1 MKKKQKKEE
10 EEEEEERERE
20 GQRDWK
26 RFSDLVMQ
34 LTFFWQIEKLKSW
47 HLCWQKPPWAKKR
60 LLNII
65 KGCSQDCMERICV
78 AVCPR
83 PLYELPQSLD
93 LGQESFHSCLNW
105 LESLFC
111 IRAGFKVRQAW
122 TGYWSWQKV
131 SNVKLLIGTR
141 SRKVLTFA
149 TFCQPTS
156 SWSERTGTHSE
167 RMSLGSETRTRP
179 QNPTYVK
186 GVVAEAET
194 SAKRSKLKNKPFGET
209 SLF

>member
-1 MKKKQKKEE
+1 MSKKQIDYFYQ
-10 EEEEEERERE
+10 RGFSRLY
-20 GQRDWK
+20 GQ
-26 RFSDLVMQ
+26 
-34 LTFFWQIEKLKSW
+34 
-47 HLCWQKPPWAKKR
+47 
-60 LLNII
+60 
-65 KGCSQDCMERICV
+65 
-78 AVCPR
+78 
-83 PLYELPQSLD
+83 D
-93 LGQESFHSCLNW
+93 LGCCLSSPPLWSPPKSVSMASKFHSRLNW
-105 LESLFC
+105 WESLFC
-111 IRAGFKVRQAW
+111 KRAGFKVRQAW

-141 SRKVLTFA
+141 SRNVLTFA

-179 QNPTYVK
+179 QNLTYVK

-194 SAKRSKLKNKPFGET
+194 SAKRSKLKNKPFGEM